1 MPTALFTLP
10 SFDMPSRW
18 GTSFFNRYILP
29 RSFLIPFIRTGNLYR
44 SLDNRKAF
52 SAVNKVSNFITG
64 VGHGDP
70 TTFTGQ
76 NKQVLWK
83 VGQYNPSECEGK
95 VIKLLSC
102 LCGKELGPDLIRN
115 GARAFQGYTELFG
128 WFVDNKY
135 VLTPWRDPV
144 ASKFIKPVIEG
155 VKAFLSGKT
164 NREVYE
170 IEYELHT
177 KNAEKEEDPE
187 QKAWMLH
194 NRNSLIILGEPEA
207 RIRE

>member
-29 RSFLIPFIRTGNLYR
+29 RSFL
-44 SLDNRKAF
+44 
-52 SAVNKVSNFITG
+52 SNFITG

-83 VGQYNPSECEGK
+83 VGQYDPSECEGK

-144 ASKFIKPVIEG
+144 AS
-155 VKAFLSGKT
+155 
-164 NREVYE
+164 
-170 IEYELHT
+170 
-177 KNAEKEEDPE
+177 PE

-194 NRNSLIILGEPEA
+194 NRNSLIMLGDPNAQIEVL
-207 RIRE
+207 